1 MICYKYIYFIGTN
14 NFTCWAQEIRPYI
27 TEIIACSNLLSF
39 YVFEIVYRVKFIF
52 WCLHFVLNPCNS
64 FTVCYILQ
72 KFYKRRPKG
81 LHGAL
86 LELGLQFEG
95 REHSGLCDARNTALL
110 AWRMVQDG
118 AVLKITKTLL

>member
-1 MICYKYIYFIGTN
+1 M
-14 NFTCWAQEIRPYI
+14 E
-27 TEIIACSNLLSF
+27 
-39 YVFEIVYRVKFIF
+39 FIF
-52 WCLHFVLNPCNS
+52 WYQHFVLYPCNP

-86 LELGLQFEG
+86 SELGLQFEG

-110 AWRMVQDG
+110 AWRMVQDR
-118 AVLKITKTLL
+118 AVLIITKALQ